1 MPNAGVITPGKYQSK
16 LYPLSLTGDGA
27 AQSSAGLMPE
37 GWRLDNFYGKE
48 VRDRPKDTNAY
59 MSQLE
64 FDLNGDGRYEEQAR
78 EYTYLLRFEHRV
90 TDGVVWLRG
99 IPVSDDLAQMDLSVL
114 MTNFSEA
121 LSGANY
127 ETTRLDSM
135 SSRTSEE
142 RYASTIIAS
151 APCKLA
157 GLECVTATI
166 ELANVDQLKLDPTY
180 RSRRLR
186 VLIARTPFHYEPSA
200 VSERGYPVYLF
211 AGYSS
216 LPANFDAELPDF
228 LGFLGRISVAGVSGF
243 GSGPWSSRV
252 PAGSPAAT
260 NSVAAPPSAPPSV
273 APSAPPSAAPSVAP
287 PSSAPL
293 PTSEFFRD

>member
-1 MPNAGVITPGKYQSK
+1 MPSAGAVSPGKYQSK

-27 AQSSAGLMPE
+27 APSSAGLMPE

-48 VRDRPKDTNAY
+48 LPDRPKDTNAY
-59 MSQLE
+59 MTELE
-64 FDLNGDGRYEEQAR
+64 FDLNGDGRYEEHAR
-78 EYTYLLRFEHRV
+78 EYTYLLRFEHRI

-99 IPVSDDLAQMDLSVL
+99 IPVSEDLAQMDLSVL
-114 MTNFSEA
+114 MTHFSEA

-127 ETTRLDSM
+127 ETIRLDST

-166 ELANVDQLKLDPTY
+166 ELANVDQLRLDPTY
-180 RSRRLR
+180 RSRRLQ

-200 VSERGYPVYLF
+200 VSDRGYPVYLF

-216 LPANFDAELPDF
+216 LPANFESGRADF
-228 LGFLGRISVAGVSGF
+228 LGFLRRISVSGVTGF
-243 GSGPWSSRV
+243 ASGPLVPHAV
-252 PAGSPAAT
+252 PAAAT
-260 NSVAAPPSAPPSV
+260 TSPVELPPV
-273 APSAPPSAAPSVAP
+273 APGASPPLPPPPSAAP
-287 PSSAPL
+287 
-293 PTSEFFRD
+293 TTD